1 MKLCSL
7 SYFYMNFEL
16 CLKGSSLECSTKP
29 SSKAPC
35 KRTQHCWMSYVKS
48 GCTPCCMVMQVVG
61 SCCAK
66 VETGQTLSQQL
77 PTFLLFLGRRS
88 VAQHCWG
95 HAGALPMV
103 SLERA
108 SLMGCILSTMHC
120 NSQHCWE
127 LLHLFAWRNFI
138 AYYSPQG
145 STVSVTSACWTCTVH
160 FSRAYYS
167 VLYCLA
173 HAV

>member
-1 MKLCSL
+1 MDTTLLANDC
-7 SYFYMNFEL
+7 
-16 CLKGSSLECSTKP
+16 
-29 SSKAPC
+29 
-35 KRTQHCWMSYVKS
+35 QHCWMFHA
-48 GCTPCCMVMQVVG
+48 CCIHP
-61 SCCAK
+61 

-77 PTFLLFLGRRS
+77 PTFLLLCGRRS
-88 VAQHCWG
+88 MAQHCWG

-120 NSQHCWE
+120 NSQHCWSCCIC
-127 LLHLFAWRNFI
+127 LHDVPGNFI
-138 AYYSPQG
+138 TYYSPQG

-160 FSRAYYS
+160 FSRAYYY